1 MKLKIKSPSYA
12 QGLPTSCTKRARE
25 KEMEGS
31 FFIVVRAEDT
41 IVIVILK
48 LMSRS
53 SKYVPDIQSIH
64 EKEPSEDFNLICT
77 FGVLD
82 PNKRSR
88 AGGEGLTFLYG
99 RW

>member
-1 MKLKIKSPSYA
+1 V
-12 QGLPTSCTKRARE
+12 LPTSCTKRARE

-31 FFIVVRAEDT
+31 FFTVARAGDT

-48 LMSRS
+48 LMPLS

-64 EKEPSEDFNLICT
+64 EKEPSENFNLICT
-77 FGVLD
+77 FGVPD

-88 AGGEGLTFLYG
+88 GGGGVTFLYG